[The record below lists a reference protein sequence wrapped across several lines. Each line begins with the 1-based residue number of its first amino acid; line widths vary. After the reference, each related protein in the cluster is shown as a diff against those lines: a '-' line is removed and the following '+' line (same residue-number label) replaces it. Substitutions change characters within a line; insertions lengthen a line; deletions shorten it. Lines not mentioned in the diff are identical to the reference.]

1 MASRRQQRTSHQI
14 EFKGATM
21 AQLRA
26 DIDSGRTGDKV
37 AAVDHAAAPLGTDEE
52 AAGTPVA
59 ADIVARAREYECNR
73 NSSWEMTSAHQVMP
87 HWTLPALGLIAGL
100 VAVVTFAWSIN

>member
-1 MASRRQQRTSHQI
+1 
-14 EFKGATM
+14 M

-37 AAVDHAAAPLGTDEE
+37 AAIDHAAAPLGTDEE

-59 ADIVARAREYECNR
+59 AEIVARVREYECNR
-73 NSSWEMTSAHQVMP
+73 NTAKGVIAPQVMP
-87 HWTLPALGLIAGL
+87 HWALPMLGLTAGL
-100 VAVVTFAWSIN
+100 VAAITIAWNID

>member
-1 MASRRQQRTSHQI
+1 
-14 EFKGATM
+14 M

-59 ADIVARAREYECNR
+59 AETIAKVREYECNR
-73 NSSWEMTSAHQVMP
+73 NTAGGM
-87 HWTLPALGLIAGL
+87 LPASHMPRRALRVLGLIAGL
-100 VAVVTFAWSIN
+100 IAVIIIAWHIN

>member
-1 MASRRQQRTSHQI
+1 
-14 EFKGATM
+14 M

-37 AAVDHAAAPLGTDEE
+37 AAIDHAAAPLGTDEE

-59 ADIVARAREYECNR
+59 AEIIARVREYECNR
-73 NSSWEMTSAHQVMP
+73 NTAGGMIAASQVMP
-87 HWTLPALGLIAGL
+87 HWVLPLLGLIAGL
-100 VAVVTFAWSIN
+100 VAVITIAWNMG